1 MDRKKKDN
9 HVCDDFLRKK
19 RIMIPV
25 TICEEL
31 EARSVTDA
39 TINVFDTPLVLLNDW
54 VFFSIRFVDQFFEFV
69 IIILLLTKVVTIIFF
84 LSMYTK
90 KKYNVNNWHL

>member
-9 HVCDDFLRKK
+9 DICDDFLRKK

-25 TICEEL
+25 MICKEL

-54 VFFSIRFVDQFFEFV
+54 VFFYIRFVDQFFEFV

-84 LSMYTK
+84 FSMYTK
-90 KKYNVNNWHL
+90 KKYNVNKWHL